1 MSALIQKVSG
11 VSFVRGMEHK
21 CRALTLATTSSVSL
35 GVSAVQKD
43 AKVRVRVRM
52 LVDYCFG

>member
-11 VSFVRGMEHK
+11 VSFIRGMEHK
-21 CRALTLATTSSVSL
+21 RRALTLATASSVSL
-35 GVSAVQKD
+35 GVSAAQKD

-52 LVDYCFG
+52 LVNYRCG